1 MARSFDFIWVQV
13 FKNGPVKICGRQPLK
28 NSTKPILE
36 FLDPFIARRL
46 SFMTETSWRC
56 FCQWWALGIF
66 AGVHGSQVYFVLFCF
81 TGFVVFIFI
90 FFVLLLCK
98 DCGSSLHVYN
108 FFQGYKERH
117 SKEIRK
123 IRKANSE
130 SYCGDHT

>member
-13 FKNGPVKICGRQPLK
+13 FKIGPIKICGRQPLK

-56 FCQWWALGIF
+56 FCQWWVLGIF
-66 AGVHGSQVYFVLFCF
+66 AGVPGSQVNFLFCF

-90 FFVLLLCK
+90 FFVLPLFVK
-98 DCGSSLHVYN
+98 TVVPVYMFII

-123 IRKANSE
+123 VRKANSE
-130 SYCGDHT
+130 SYCGNHT